1 MTFQIARSGGAPT
14 RCAGAPG
21 CGSDPGGLA
30 GPTQASARGPASRA
44 GRAPGGS
51 GMERPRGP
59 GRCAGPAPLKGP
71 APSAPDQTGLW
82 LLAGLVA
89 SGLLG
94 CRAADP
100 GERSAPAD
108 QPGSLAPA
116 QAGPPGAAPAPDLV
130 ADLRLRLR
138 DPLWFSAPPRSIGYR
153 PSGRALFFER
163 PLAGQG
169 GFEPRCLEGLG
180 DGPGGSP
187 SERAELP
194 AEALDRARARGPEA
208 RRGGLELIEHGGDL
222 FLRSLSAS
230 GDVRQLTRT
239 SRGEGALR
247 FLADGRRVAFEAEE
261 QVYALDLDSGAIEE
275 LFSLSFA
282 RDPELEPEPELDDL
296 ASAEQRLIGTLAE
309 RRAREKAATE
319 RQRARERA
327 DPFRAPRP
335 HYLPAE
341 LELHGSEL
349 SASGRYLAVAAG
361 ARGTPPRQDQMP
373 AYVTDSSYVETRPV
387 RPHVGFAA
395 RPGQRLFL
403 LDREQSSVVEVDL
416 SALPGRRDRP
426 LAELEAARDARQAER
441 KRAAEAPAAA
451 AEAAT
456 PPAAGVE
463 QHSATPPAAPAA
475 PVGDAAPTPQ
485 SAAAAGDP
493 RDLTIERLLFAPVG
507 ERLLVDLR
515 STDNK
520 DRWLVLVAAG
530 EPPAVLEH
538 RRDPAWIGWDF
549 AECGWLPD
557 GRGLWWLSERSGHAQ
572 LWLRLLDEQEP
583 RALTPAGSE
592 VREPRLSPDGRWI
605 YLLSNA
611 GHPGIQRLARVG
623 LPSGPFELLS
633 APQGRAEEFDLSPD
647 GTRLCF
653 LRSSALE
660 PPEIFEMPASPGA
673 PETRLTRSTSAEFEA
688 LDLIAPEFVV
698 VPGPGGPIHG
708 RLYLP
713 PADAPRPFP
722 PGARP
727 AVLFVHGAGY
737 LQNAHQGWSGYF
749 REFFFHDLLARQGL
763 AVLDLDYRASAGY
776 GRDWRTAIH
785 RRMGQPE
792 LEDLAAGVDFLVREH
807 GVDPA
812 RVGVY
817 GGSYGGFLTLMA
829 LFTRPGLF
837 ACGAALRPVT
847 DWRHYND
854 GYTRNI
860 LETPELDP
868 EGFARAS
875 PIEHA
880 AGLERPLLIC
890 HGLLDDNVLAK
901 DSIRLSQRLIELGKL
916 DWELALYPL
925 EAHGFREPSAWI
937 DEYTRIWRL
946 FQRSLLAP
954 APAP

>member
-1 MTFQIARSGGAPT
+1 MP
-14 RCAGAPG
+14 
-21 CGSDPGGLA
+21 
-30 GPTQASARGPASRA
+30 
-44 GRAPGGS
+44 
-51 GMERPRGP
+51 
-59 GRCAGPAPLKGP
+59 
-71 APSAPDQTGLW
+71 
-82 LLAGLVA
+82 
-89 SGLLG
+89 
-94 CRAADP
+94 
-100 GERSAPAD
+100 
-108 QPGSLAPA
+108 
-116 QAGPPGAAPAPDLV
+116 
-130 ADLRLRLR
+130 
-138 DPLWFSAPPRSIGYR
+138 
-153 PSGRALFFER
+153 
-163 PLAGQG
+163 
-169 GFEPRCLEGLG
+169 
-180 DGPGGSP
+180 
-187 SERAELP
+187 
-194 AEALDRARARGPEA
+194 
-208 RRGGLELIEHGGDL
+208 
-222 FLRSLSAS
+222 
-230 GDVRQLTRT
+230 VRQLTRT
-239 SRGEGALR
+239 SRSERALR
-247 FLADGRRVAFEAEE
+247 FLSGGQSVAFEADG
-261 QVYALDLDSGAIEE
+261 QVLALDLRSGELRE
-275 LFSLSFA
+275 LFSLRFEQ
-282 RDPELEPEPELDDL
+282 DPELEQEPELDAL
-296 ASAEQRLIGTLAE
+296 ADGELRLIATLGE
-309 RRAREKAATE
+309 RRGRERAEKE
-319 RQRARERA
+319 RRRERERA
-327 DPFRAPRP
+327 DPYRAPRP

-341 LELHGSEL
+341 LEPRGSEL

-361 ARGTPPRQDQMP
+361 AKHAPARQDLMP
-373 AYVTDSSYVETRPV
+373 AYVTDSSFVETRSV
-387 RPHVGFAA
+387 RPHVGLEA

-403 LDREQSSVVEVDL
+403 LDREASSPIEVDL
-416 SALPGRRDRP
+416 LDLPGRRDRP

-441 KRAAEAPAAA
+441 KRAAEAASAAGAQASAAAPLELGSAEAEPAASAGSAAEAPAAA
-451 AEAAT
+451 PAG
-456 PPAAGVE
+456 AAG
-463 QHSATPPAAPAA
+463 
-475 PVGDAAPTPQ
+475 
-485 SAAAAGDP
+485 P
-493 RDLTIERLLFAPVG
+493 RDLTIERLVFAPQG
-507 ERLLVDLR
+507 ERLLADLR

-520 DRWLVLVAAG
+520 DRWLALV
-530 EPPAVLEH
+530 EPGSPLRVLEH
-538 RRDPAWIGWDF
+538 QRDPAWIGWDF

-583 RALTPAGSE
+583 RAMTPTDSE
-592 VREPRLSPDGRWI
+592 VQEPRLSPDGRWI

-611 GHPGIQRLARVG
+611 DHPGIQRLARVG

-653 LRSSALE
+653 LRSMALK
-660 PPEIFEMPASPGA
+660 PPEIFEMPALPGA

-713 PADAPRPFP
+713 PADAPRTA
-722 PGARP
+722 GSAGRP

-868 EGFARAS
+868 QGFARAS

-901 DSIRLSQRLIELGKL
+901 DSIRLSQRLIELGKQ

-946 FQRSLLAP
+946 FERCLLAP
-954 APAP
+954 ASAGGG